1 MHGKHH
7 GTKESFVT
15 AGISVVKVWEF
26 CWTLTFC
33 CCTFRNNKMK
43 SAVLKEVQEP
53 IEMYRYPTSSKT
65 YQENPHVHVGRSH
78 FGVQMLKALLAL
90 FLVNTWVLLGS
101 DQEHFKLWPPVI
113 PEKTPFTGRRLI
125 LGSRARKS
133 PSVCLQILGKWRTG
147 ARRRRR
153 LYRITLAVR
162 RAFPFTISV
171 TLRNSLLSTQSAQVL
186 KQYSFNSTPLKI
198 QVFRSLLCLT
208 EKNVILISQISNHL

>member
-1 MHGKHH
+1 
-7 GTKESFVT
+7 
-15 AGISVVKVWEF
+15 
-26 CWTLTFC
+26 
-33 CCTFRNNKMK
+33 
-43 SAVLKEVQEP
+43 
-53 IEMYRYPTSSKT
+53 MYRYPTSSKT

-125 LGSRARKS
+125 LGSRAGKS